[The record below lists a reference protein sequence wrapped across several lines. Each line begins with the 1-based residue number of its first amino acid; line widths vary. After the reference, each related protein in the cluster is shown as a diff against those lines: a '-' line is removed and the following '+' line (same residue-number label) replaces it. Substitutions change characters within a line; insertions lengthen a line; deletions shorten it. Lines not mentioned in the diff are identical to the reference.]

1 MENHESVT
9 ILLVEDDPGHA
20 TLIEKNLRR
29 AGIANTIVAVG
40 DGQKAVD
47 YLFKRNAYQHDDH
60 PVPILILLDLNM
72 PVMDGYQVMKIL
84 KSDERTRAIP
94 IVVLTTTDT
103 PQDISRSY
111 DLGCNVYITKPVE
124 YEKFS
129 EAIRSLGLFLNIV
142 KIPEKE

>member
-1 MENHESVT
+1 MNEVIDAGERERSLKT
-9 ILLVEDDPGHA
+9 IGQISYLLH
-20 TLIEKNLRR
+20 
-29 AGIANTIVAVG
+29 TIVAVG